1 MKKFTLLSIVSL
13 LLLGACTVEKRVYRN
28 GYNIQWHTS
37 LKVKNHQAEQVAD
50 EEISATSPQVEKS
63 MNEGKHSGKVSRSTD
78 AQISTLPL
86 QGYKVN
92 APSQE
97 FVVNQSSTE
106 KQQLAAVVQQHF
118 VKESSSKAAHH
129 AVKVDHKKAQRLTQ
143 LLNKTSENSKDYIP
157 MIVLF
162 ILCFIFPPIAVG
174 LATDWDTEIV
184 IYNVLWTLL
193 CGFPGIIHALIIVG
207 RYA

>member
-1 MKKFTLLSIVSL
+1 MKKFTLLSLVSL

-37 LKVKNHQAEQVAD
+37 LKVKNQQPEQVAN
-50 EEISATSPQVEKS
+50 EEISAAGSQDQKS
-63 MNEGKHSGKVSRSTD
+63 MNETRNTGKVSHVGD

-97 FVVNQSSTE
+97 FVVNQGSTE

-129 AVKVDHKKAQRLTQ
+129 AVKVDHKKAQRLTKA
-143 LLNKTSENSKDYIP
+143 LSKTSENSTDDVP
-157 MIVLF
+157 MIALF
-162 ILCFIFPPIAVG
+162 ILCFIFPPLAVG

-184 IYNVLWTLL
+184 IYNILWTLL
-193 CGFPGIIHALIIVG
+193 CGFPGIIHALIIIG
-207 RYA
+207 RYR

>member
-1 MKKFTLLSIVSL
+1 MKKFTLLSLVSL
-13 LLLGACTVEKRVYRN
+13 LLLGACTIEKRVYRN

-37 LKVKNHQAEQVAD
+37 LKVKNQQPEQVAN
-50 EEISATSPQVEKS
+50 EEISAVNSQQEKS
-63 MNEGKHSGKVSRSTD
+63 MNEGKNSARVSLSTD
-78 AQISTLPL
+78 AQISTLPV
-86 QGYKVN
+86 QGYKIN

-97 FVVNQSSTE
+97 FVVNQCSIE

-143 LLNKTSENSKDYIP
+143 ALNKTSENSKDYIP

>member
-1 MKKFTLLSIVSL
+1 MKKFTLLSLVSL
-13 LLLGACTVEKRVYRN
+13 LLLGACTLEKRVYRN

-37 LKVKNHQAEQVAD
+37 LKVKNQQPEQVAN

-63 MNEGKHSGKVSRSTD
+63 MNEGKNSAKVSLSTD
-78 AQISTLPL
+78 AQISTLPV
-86 QGYKVN
+86 QGYNIN

-97 FVVNQSSTE
+97 IVLNQGSTE

-118 VKESSSKAAHH
+118 VKESSSKAAYH
-129 AVKVDHKKAQRLTQ
+129 AVKVDHKKAQRLTKA
-143 LLNKTSENSKDYIP
+143 LSKTSENSTDDVP
-157 MIVLF
+157 MIALF
-162 ILCFIFPPIAVG
+162 ILCFIFPPLAVG

-184 IYNVLWTLL
+184 IYNILWTLL

-207 RYA
+207 RYR

>member
-1 MKKFTLLSIVSL
+1 MKKFTLLSLVSL
-13 LLLGACTVEKRVYRN
+13 LLLGACTLEKRVYRN

-37 LKVKNHQAEQVAD
+37 FKVKNHQPEQVAN

-63 MNEGKHSGKVSRSTD
+63 MNEGKHSGKSSRIAD
-78 AQISTLPL
+78 AQISALPL

-97 FVVNQSSTE
+97 FVLNQGSTE
-106 KQQLAAVVQQHF
+106 KQQLAAIVQQHF

-129 AVKVDHKKAQRLTQ
+129 AVKVDHKKAQRLTKA
-143 LLNKTSENSKDYIP
+143 LSKTSENSTDDVP
-157 MIVLF
+157 MIALF

-184 IYNVLWTLL
+184 IYNILWTLL

-207 RYA
+207 RYR

>member
-1 MKKFTLLSIVSL
+1 MKKFTLLSLVSL
-13 LLLGACTVEKRVYRN
+13 LLLGACTLEKRVYRN

-37 LKVKNHQAEQVAD
+37 FKVKNHQPEQVAN

-63 MNEGKHSGKVSRSTD
+63 MNEGKHSGKSSRIAD

-97 FVVNQSSTE
+97 FVLNQGSTE
-106 KQQLAAVVQQHF
+106 KQQLAAIVQQHF

-129 AVKVDHKKAQRLTQ
+129 AVKVDHKKAQRLTKA
-143 LLNKTSENSKDYIP
+143 LSKTSENSTDDVP
-157 MIVLF
+157 MIALF

-184 IYNVLWTLL
+184 IYNILWTLL

-207 RYA
+207 RYR

>member
-1 MKKFTLLSIVSL
+1 MKKFTLLSLVSL
-13 LLLGACTVEKRVYRN
+13 LLLGACTLEKRVYRN

-37 LKVKNHQAEQVAD
+37 LKVKNHQPEQVAN

-63 MNEGKHSGKVSRSTD
+63 MNEGKNSAKVSLSTD
-78 AQISTLPL
+78 AQISTLPV
-86 QGYKVN
+86 QGYNIN

-97 FVVNQSSTE
+97 IVLNQGSTE

-118 VKESSSKAAHH
+118 VKEISSKAAHH
-129 AVKVDHKKAQRLTQ
+129 AVKVDHKKAQRLTKA
-143 LLNKTSENSKDYIP
+143 LSKTSENSTDDVP
-157 MIVLF
+157 MIALF
-162 ILCFIFPPIAVG
+162 ILCFIFPPLAVG

-184 IYNVLWTLL
+184 IYNILWTLL

-207 RYA
+207 RYR

>member
-1 MKKFTLLSIVSL
+1 MKKFTLLSLVSL
-13 LLLGACTVEKRVYRN
+13 LLLGACTLEKRIYRN

-37 LKVKNHQAEQVAD
+37 LKVKNHQPEQVAN

-63 MNEGKHSGKVSRSTD
+63 MNEGKNSAKVSLSTD
-78 AQISTLPL
+78 AQISTLPV
-86 QGYKVN
+86 QGYNIN

-97 FVVNQSSTE
+97 IVLNQGSTE

-118 VKESSSKAAHH
+118 VKEISSKAAHH
-129 AVKVDHKKAQRLTQ
+129 AVKVDHKKAQRLTKA
-143 LLNKTSENSKDYIP
+143 LSKTTENSTDDVP
-157 MIVLF
+157 MIALF
-162 ILCFIFPPIAVG
+162 ILCFIFPPLAVG

-184 IYNVLWTLL
+184 IYNILWTLL

-207 RYA
+207 RYR

>member
-1 MKKFTLLSIVSL
+1 MKKFTLLSLVSL
-13 LLLGACTVEKRVYRN
+13 LLLGACTLEKRVYRN

-37 LKVKNHQAEQVAD
+37 LKVKNHQPEQVAN

-63 MNEGKHSGKVSRSTD
+63 MNEGKNSAKVSLSTD
-78 AQISTLPL
+78 AQISTLPV
-86 QGYKVN
+86 QGYNIN

-97 FVVNQSSTE
+97 IVLNQGSTE

-118 VKESSSKAAHH
+118 VKESSSKAAYH
-129 AVKVDHKKAQRLTQ
+129 AVKVDHKKAQRLMQ
-143 LLNKTSENSKDYIP
+143 ALNKTSENSKDYIP

-162 ILCFIFPPIAVG
+162 ILCFIFPPLAVG

-184 IYNVLWTLL
+184 IYNILWTLL

-207 RYA
+207 RYR

>member
-1 MKKFTLLSIVSL
+1 MKKFTLLSLVSL
-13 LLLGACTVEKRVYRN
+13 LLLGACTIEKRVYRN

-37 LKVKNHQAEQVAD
+37 LKVKNQQPEQVAN
-50 EEISATSPQVEKS
+50 EEISAVNSQQEKS
-63 MNEGKHSGKVSRSTD
+63 MNEGKNSARVSLSTD
-78 AQISTLPL
+78 AQISTLPV
-86 QGYKVN
+86 QGYKIN

-97 FVVNQSSTE
+97 FVVNQCSIE

-118 VKESSSKAAHH
+118 VKESSSKAAYH

-143 LLNKTSENSKDYIP
+143 ALNKTSENSKDYIP

-184 IYNVLWTLL
+184 IYNILWTLL

>member
-1 MKKFTLLSIVSL
+1 
-13 LLLGACTVEKRVYRN
+13 
-28 GYNIQWHTS
+28 
-37 LKVKNHQAEQVAD
+37 VKNQQPEQVAN
-50 EEISATSPQVEKS
+50 EEISAVNSQQEKS
-63 MNEGKHSGKVSRSTD
+63 MNEGKNSARVSLSTD
-78 AQISTLPL
+78 AQISTLPV
-86 QGYKVN
+86 QGYKIN

-97 FVVNQSSTE
+97 FVVNQCSIE

-118 VKESSSKAAHH
+118 VKESSSKAAYH

-143 LLNKTSENSKDYIP
+143 ALNKTSENSKDYIP

>member
-1 MKKFTLLSIVSL
+1 MKKFTLLSLVSL
-13 LLLGACTVEKRVYRN
+13 LLLGACTLEKRVYRN

-37 LKVKNHQAEQVAD
+37 LKVKNHQPEQVAN

-63 MNEGKHSGKVSRSTD
+63 MNEGKNSAKVSLSTD
-78 AQISTLPL
+78 AQISTLPV
-86 QGYKVN
+86 QGYNIN

-97 FVVNQSSTE
+97 IVLNQGSTE

-118 VKESSSKAAHH
+118 VKESSSKAAYH
-129 AVKVDHKKAQRLTQ
+129 AVKVDHKKAQRLTKA
-143 LLNKTSENSKDYIP
+143 LSKTSENSTDDVP
-157 MIVLF
+157 MIALF
-162 ILCFIFPPIAVG
+162 ILCFIFPPLAVG

-184 IYNVLWTLL
+184 IYNILWTLL

-207 RYA
+207 RYR

>member
-1 MKKFTLLSIVSL
+1 MKKFTLLSLVSL

-37 LKVKNHQAEQVAD
+37 LKVKNQQPEQVAN
-50 EEISATSPQVEKS
+50 EEISAAGSQDQKS
-63 MNEGKHSGKVSRSTD
+63 MNETKNTGKVSHVGD
-78 AQISTLPL
+78 AQISTLPF

-97 FVVNQSSTE
+97 FVVNQGSTE

-129 AVKVDHKKAQRLTQ
+129 AVKVDHKKAQRLTKA
-143 LLNKTSENSKDYIP
+143 LSKTSENSTDDVP
-157 MIVLF
+157 MIALF
-162 ILCFIFPPIAVG
+162 ILCFIFPPLAVG

-184 IYNVLWTLL
+184 IYNILWTLL
-193 CGFPGIIHALIIVG
+193 CGFPGIIHALIIIG
-207 RYA
+207 RYR

>member
-1 MKKFTLLSIVSL
+1 MKKFTLLSLVSL
-13 LLLGACTVEKRVYRN
+13 LLLGACTLEKRIYRN

-37 LKVKNHQAEQVAD
+37 LKVKNHQPEQVAN

-63 MNEGKHSGKVSRSTD
+63 MNEGKNSAKVSLSTD
-78 AQISTLPL
+78 AQISTLPV
-86 QGYKVN
+86 QGYNIN

-97 FVVNQSSTE
+97 IVLNQGSTE

-118 VKESSSKAAHH
+118 VKESSSKAAYH
-129 AVKVDHKKAQRLTQ
+129 AVKVDHKKAQRLMQ
-143 LLNKTSENSKDYIP
+143 ALNKTSENSKDYIP

-162 ILCFIFPPIAVG
+162 ILCFIFPPLAVG
-174 LATDWDTEIV
+174 LVTDWDTEIV
-184 IYNVLWTLL
+184 IYNILWTLL

-207 RYA
+207 RYR

>member
-1 MKKFTLLSIVSL
+1 MKKFTLLSLVSL
-13 LLLGACTVEKRVYRN
+13 LLLGACTIEKRVYRN

-37 LKVKNHQAEQVAD
+37 LKVKNHQPEQVAN
-50 EEISATSPQVEKS
+50 EEISAVNSQQEKS
-63 MNEGKHSGKVSRSTD
+63 MNEGKNSARVSLSTD
-78 AQISTLPL
+78 AQISTLPV
-86 QGYKVN
+86 QGYKIN

-97 FVVNQSSTE
+97 FVVNQCSIE

-118 VKESSSKAAHH
+118 VKESSSKAAYH

-143 LLNKTSENSKDYIP
+143 ALNKTSENSKDYIP